1 MLDILPPSSSTGLSI
16 YFKEKPF
23 YYKDKI
29 RKKRVPFEGKEKSI
43 RFLSWK
49 EKVDE

>member
-1 MLDILPPSSSTGLSI
+1 MLDILPPSASKGFII
-16 YFKEKPF
+16 YVKEKLF
-23 YYKDKI
+23 YYKEKI
-29 RKKRVPFEGKEKSI
+29 RRKRDPFEGKEKSI